1 MAIQPRRSN
10 TPMRFEA
17 IFNWGKRDMKSWS
30 ELCEQAL
37 NLHPER
43 TLEEMLGPLPQA
55 TETLA
60 QLSDDRVFSVLTR
73 RVFRAGL
80 KHALVD
86 AKWPAFEKAFFGF
99 NPEAVQEMSDEALEQ
114 LMHNTEL
121 IRHFGK
127 IKAARANALLMTDL
141 AHEHGSVSRLIA
153 HWPEENIIGLWQL
166 LKKRGKQLGGN
177 SGAYFLRMLGKD
189 TFILT
194 DDVVVAL
201 KAQGVIDR
209 KPTALRDL
217 EAVQAAFNELHQQ
230 SGRPLCQISRLLACS
245 IG

>member
-1 MAIQPRRSN
+1 
-10 TPMRFEA
+10 
-17 IFNWGKRDMKSWS
+17 MKGWS

-37 NLHPER
+37 NLHPDK
-43 TLEEMLGPLPQA
+43 TLDAMLGPLPQRSDL
-55 TETLA
+55 LA
-60 QLSDDRVFSVLTR
+60 QLSDDRVFSVMTR
-73 RVFRAGL
+73 RIFRAGL

-86 AKWPAFEKAFFGF
+86 AKWPAFEKAFYGF

-114 LMHNTEL
+114 LMRNTDL

-127 IKAARANALLMTDL
+127 IKATRANAMLMTDL
-141 AHEHGSVSRLIA
+141 AREHGSVAQMIA
-153 HWPEENIIGLWQL
+153 GWPEHNIIGLWQL

-201 KAQGVIDR
+201 KAQGVVDK
-209 KPTALRDL
+209 KPGAQRDL
-217 EAVQAAFNELHQQ
+217 EQVQQAFNRLREQ
-230 SGRPLCQISRLLACS
+230 SNRPLCQISRLLAHS

>member
-1 MAIQPRRSN
+1 
-10 TPMRFEA
+10 
-17 IFNWGKRDMKSWS
+17 MKSWP

-43 TLEEMLGPLPQA
+43 RLDEMLGSLPSDSA
-55 TETLA
+55 VLA
-60 QLSDDRVFSVLTR
+60 ALSDDRVFSVMTR
-73 RVFRAGL
+73 RIFRAGL
-80 KHALVD
+80 KHSLVD
-86 AKWPAFEKAFFGF
+86 AKWPAFEQAFFGF

-114 LMHNTEL
+114 LMHNPQL

-127 IKAARANALLMTDL
+127 IKATRANAVLMTDL
-141 AHEHGSVSRLIA
+141 AREYGSVAGMIA
-153 HWPEENIIGLWQL
+153 QWPEDNIVGLWQL
-166 LKKRGKQLGGN
+166 FKKRGKQLGGN

-201 KAQGVIDR
+201 KAQGVVSKR
-209 KPTALRDL
+209 PAAQRDL
-217 EAVQAAFNELHQQ
+217 EQVQEAFNRLREQ

>member
-1 MAIQPRRSN
+1 
-10 TPMRFEA
+10 
-17 IFNWGKRDMKSWS
+17 MKSWP
-30 ELCEQAL
+30 ELCEQVL

-43 TLEEMLGPLPQA
+43 TLDEMLGALPSDSA
-55 TETLA
+55 VLA
-60 QLSDDRVFSVLTR
+60 ALSDDRVFSVMTR
-73 RVFRAGL
+73 RIFRAGL
-80 KHALVD
+80 KHSLVD
-86 AKWPAFEKAFFGF
+86 AKWPAFEQAFFGF

-114 LMHNTEL
+114 LMHNPQL

-127 IKAARANALLMTDL
+127 IKATRANAVLMTDL
-141 AHEHGSVSRLIA
+141 AREYGSVAGMIA
-153 HWPEENIIGLWQL
+153 QWPEDNIVGLWQL
-166 LKKRGKQLGGN
+166 FKKRGKQLGGN

-201 KAQGVIDR
+201 RAQGVVSKR
-209 KPTALRDL
+209 PTAQRDL
-217 EAVQAAFNELHQQ
+217 EQVQEAFNRLREQ

>member
-1 MAIQPRRSN
+1 
-10 TPMRFEA
+10 
-17 IFNWGKRDMKSWS
+17 MKSWP

-37 NLHPER
+37 NLHPEQ
-43 TLEEMLGPLPQA
+43 TLDEMLGPLPSDSA
-55 TETLA
+55 VLSA
-60 QLSDDRVFSVLTR
+60 LSDDRVFSVMMR
-73 RVFRAGL
+73 RIFRAGL
-80 KHALVD
+80 KHSLVD
-86 AKWPAFEKAFFGF
+86 AKWPAFEQAFFGF

-114 LMHNTEL
+114 LMHNPQL

-127 IKAARANALLMTDL
+127 IKATRANAVLMTDL
-141 AHEHGSVSRLIA
+141 AREHGSVAGMIA
-153 HWPEENIIGLWQL
+153 QWPEDNIVGLWQL
-166 LKKRGKQLGGN
+166 FKKRGKQLGGN

-201 KAQGVIDR
+201 KAQGVVSKR
-209 KPTALRDL
+209 PAAQRDL
-217 EAVQAAFNELHQQ
+217 EQVQEAFNRLREQ